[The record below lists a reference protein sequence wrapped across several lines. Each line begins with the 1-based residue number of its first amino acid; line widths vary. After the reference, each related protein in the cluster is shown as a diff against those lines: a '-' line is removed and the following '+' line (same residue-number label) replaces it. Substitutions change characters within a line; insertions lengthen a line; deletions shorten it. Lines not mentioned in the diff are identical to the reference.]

1 VTRTRWIGLAI
12 VALVVEAALVRLGV
26 VADPI
31 PKLAGTVAW
40 TTSRAAGVTAFAAL
54 TLDVV
59 FGLFVSTG
67 LIDRWVPRGASVDVH
82 KWLSSVALA
91 LVGVH
96 SLALLVDP
104 AVHFDALDALVPG
117 MSSYR
122 AGAIAIGVLAM
133 YGALVVHLS
142 FGWRKRIG
150 VRVWRALH
158 FTAFLVFVGAIA
170 HGMLAGSD
178 AAHHGMRAVYVGAG
192 VVVTGLVVIRI
203 AVATIGA
210 RQNVR
215 GLAGAKK

>member
-12 VALVVEAALVRLGV
+12 VALVVEATLVRLGV
-26 VADPI
+26 VTDPI
-31 PKLAGTVAW
+31 PKLAGTAAW

-82 KWLSSVALA
+82 KWLSSVALT

-150 VRVWRALH
+150 VRAWRALH

-178 AAHHGMRAVYVGAG
+178 AAHHGMRALYVGSG
-192 VVVTGLVVIRI
+192 IVVTGLVAIRI
-203 AVATIGA
+203 AVAIA
-210 RQNVR
+210 RQNVHA
-215 GLAGAKK
+215 LAGAKK

>member
-1 VTRTRWIGLAI
+1 VTRTRWIGLAV
-12 VALVVEAALVRLGV
+12 VALVVEATLVRFGV
-26 VADPI
+26 VTDPI
-31 PKLAGTVAW
+31 PKLAGTAAW

-82 KWLSSVALA
+82 KWLSSVALT

-150 VRVWRALH
+150 VRTWRALH

-178 AAHHGMRAVYVGAG
+178 AARHGMRALYAGSG
-192 VVVTGLVVIRI
+192 VVVTALVVIRI
-203 AVATIGA
+203 AVAMT
-210 RQNVR
+210 RQNVHA
-215 GLAGAKK
+215 LAGAKK

>member
-1 VTRTRWIGLAI
+1 MTRTRWIGLAI
-12 VALVVEAALVRLGV
+12 AALVVEATLVRLGAI
-26 VADPI
+26 ADPLT
-31 PKLAGTVAW
+31 KLAGTAAW
-40 TTSRAAGVTAFAAL
+40 TTSRAAGVTAFGAL

-67 LIDRWVPRGASVDVH
+67 LVDRWVPRGASVDVH

-96 SLALLVDP
+96 SVALLVDP

-122 AGAIAIGVLAM
+122 AGAIAIGIVAM

-150 VRVWRALH
+150 VPAWRALH
-158 FTAFLVFVGAIA
+158 FIAFAVFNGAIV
-170 HGMLAGSD
+170 HGLLAGSD
-178 AAHHGMRAVYVGAG
+178 AAHHGMRALYAGSGA
-192 VVVTGLVVIRI
+192 VVIGLVMVRIAIAMSHRRPAI
-203 AVATIGA
+203 AVART
-210 RQNVR
+210 
-215 GLAGAKK
+215 